1 MEVFRNY
8 SDTELIHILKDDR
21 QIDAGIKFIYREYYS
36 LLEYYVT
43 NNKGSK
49 EDAADIIQET
59 IVAFIEIVQ
68 QNKFRG
74 DASVKSFLYSIGRNI
89 WLSELRKRNSADNRN
104 RIFEKAKDTT
114 EQETVQHLIHREYY
128 NAIQQLFE
136 RLGEKCKL
144 LLMLVYY
151 EDLSMKD
158 IVEKMPDYQNE
169 QVLRNKK
176 YKCMKQLE
184 QMIQDN
190 EPLRTQFKNALRHAG

>member
-1 MEVFRNY
+1 MGVVRNY
-8 SDTELIHILKDDR
+8 SDQELIHILKDNR
-21 QIDAGIKFIYREYYS
+21 QIDAGIKFIYKEYYG
-36 LLEYYVT
+36 LLENYVV

-59 IVAFIEIVQ
+59 IVAFIEIVE

-74 DASVKSFLYSIGRNI
+74 ESSIKSFLYSITRNL
-89 WLSELRKRNSADNRN
+89 WLSELRKRSSTDNRN
-104 RIFEKAKDTT
+104 RIFEKAKDIT
-114 EQETVQHLIHREYY
+114 EQETVQHLIKREYH
-128 NAIQQLFE
+128 NSIQQLFE
-136 RLGEKCKL
+136 QLGDKCKQ

-184 QMIQDN
+184 QMINDN
-190 EPLRTQFKNALRHAG
+190 EKLKTQFKNALKYAG